1 MFRFEKRRV
10 YIPKLIAK
18 KEEYSYSSSN
28 ELTVKAFL
36 CVGRDAE
43 VKSVIA
49 SYLSYYSNSLA
60 VYDEEEIEPA
70 YYTLKKTWN
79 NTAVSVFRQRTGD
92 LITALLKFGIRNTVT
107 DARSLL
113 VYLQENTDIPVA
125 NEWADEIWNYFLGQE
140 LLTKLFTVGVKGV
153 YYEANTYDVSIE
165 LEKFIGENLPKLRSL
180 LKKPA

>member
-1 MFRFEKRRV
+1 VFRFEERRV

-18 KEEYSYSSSN
+18 KEEYSYSYRNSFV
-28 ELTVKAFL
+28 VKAFL

-60 VYDEEEIEPA
+60 VYNEEEIEPTH
-70 YYTLKKTWN
+70 YTLEKSGEETV
-79 NTAVSVFRQRTGD
+79 TVFRQRSGD
-92 LITALLKFGIRNTVT
+92 LVTALLKFRTRNIIT

-113 VYLQENTDIPVA
+113 KYLQENTDVPVA
-125 NEWADEIWNYFLGQE
+125 SEWADEIWKHFIEEEVLI
-140 LLTKLFTVGVKGV
+140 KLFTVGVNGV
-153 YYEANTYDVSIE
+153 YYEVNPYRNISGI
-165 LEKFIGENLPKLRSL
+165 LEDFIGENLSKLRFL